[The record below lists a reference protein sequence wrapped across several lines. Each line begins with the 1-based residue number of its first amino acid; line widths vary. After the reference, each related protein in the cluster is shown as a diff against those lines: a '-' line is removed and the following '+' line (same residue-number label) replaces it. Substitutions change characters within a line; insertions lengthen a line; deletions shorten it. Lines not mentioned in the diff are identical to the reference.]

1 MNSQTPSPDDGHPT
15 EPIPKRENENP
26 TMPLLP
32 PDQQAPSYSPDPASA
47 SGPAPKEEQK
57 QEDQDGS
64 SPGSTRDYAAQD
76 SAGAAYTGQPAGYFP
91 GQDNPGDGDPGQGSR
106 SYPYAGA
113 PSQQPDF
120 FRWVRSHGITRGQDR
135 WIGGVST
142 GIAQRLGIDPLIVR
156 GVFIVMTLFAGI
168 GVLFYGLAWAFLP
181 EPDGRIHVQE
191 AGAGRWTS
199 GMTGSLIAVILGFS
213 GLGGDFWGWSNH
225 GFGAFLWTLFWVG
238 GAIYLIYYLA
248 QRNKAAVGSPAGA
261 AAPGTTSY
269 AGTTYPGTT
278 THSAAPSA
286 APAPPYAAPAPPYSD
301 VAGTGPFTG
310 SPYGAGGSGSGGWDN
325 KGTGSTWQP
334 QGPPPAPKVRPAGP
348 GAPAVAIA
356 AGSALIVG
364 AGLKALDVTNVID
377 LGDSTNAIAWASAA
391 AVLGLGIVV
400 LGFRGRTSGIL
411 SFFAIAALVTGG
423 IFNVVGNNG
432 ERVRFQEVNWAPTSI
447 QQASEG
453 LTITAGRG
461 TVDLTALDLD
471 APLESEVL
479 VPLDFTA
486 SNVTVVIPDSVP
498 VDIRADM
505 TLGNLAE
512 GGNQRGGTTTRE
524 SSYNTDKPGSRLVIE
539 IDGTVSNV
547 TIEEGN

>member
-1 MNSQTPSPDDGHPT
+1 MNSQTPTPDDGHPT
-15 EPIPKRENENP
+15 EPLPKRESENP
-26 TMPLLP
+26 TAPLP
-32 PDQQAPSYSPDPASA
+32 PAESPLAPSPSPAPPPASDQA
-47 SGPAPKEEQK
+47 SK
-57 QEDQDGS
+57 QESEHEDDDGS
-64 SPGSTRDYAAQD
+64 ARGSIRDDVAYD
-76 SAGAAYTGQPAGYFP
+76 SAGPAYTGQPAGAY
-91 GQDNPGDGDPGQGSR
+91 PGQGSPGTGSASPGAG

-113 PSQQPDF
+113 PNQQTDF
-120 FRWVRSHGITRGQDR
+120 FGWVRSHGITRGQDR
-135 WIGGVST
+135 WIGGVSS

-248 QRNKAAVGSPAGA
+248 QRNKAALGTPAGA

-269 AGTTYPGTT
+269 PGTAYPGST
-278 THSAAPSA
+278 THSAAASTA
-286 APAPPYAAPAPPYSD
+286 TAPPYSD

-310 SPYGAGGSGSGGWDN
+310 SPYGAGSSGSGGWDN
-325 KGTGSTWQP
+325 KGAGSTWQP

-364 AGLKALDVTNVID
+364 AGLKALDVTNIID

-391 AVLGLGIVV
+391 AVLGLGILI

-411 SFFAIAALVTGG
+411 SFFAVAALITGG

-432 ERVRFQEVNWAPTSI
+432 ERVRFQEVDWAPMSI

-453 LTITAGRG
+453 LNITAGRG
-461 TVDLTALDLD
+461 TVDLTGLSQD
-471 APLESEVL
+471 APLASEVL

-505 TLGNLAE
+505 TLGNLTE
-512 GGNQRGGTTTRE
+512 GGSQRGGTTTRE
-524 SSYNTDKPGSRLVIE
+524 SSYNTDKPGSHLVIE

-547 TIEEGN
+547 TIKEGN

>member
-1 MNSQTPSPDDGHPT
+1 MNSQTPTPDDGPPT
-15 EPIPKRENENP
+15 EPLPKRDNENP
-26 TMPLLP
+26 TEPLP
-32 PDQQAPSYSPDPASA
+32 PAGSQSVPFPSPVPPSA
-47 SGPAPKEEQK
+47 SGPAPEQEPEH
-57 QEDQDGS
+57 EDGDGS
-64 SPGSTRDYAAQD
+64 AHRSMRDDAAYD
-76 SAGAAYTGQPAGYFP
+76 AGAAYAGQPAGAY
-91 GQDNPGDGDPGQGSR
+91 PGQGSSGPGSASPGAG

-113 PSQQPDF
+113 PTRQTDF
-120 FRWVRSHGITRGQDR
+120 FGWVRSHGITRGQDR
-135 WIGGVST
+135 WIGGVSS
-142 GIAQRLGIDPLIVR
+142 GIARRLGIDPLIVR

-248 QRNKAAVGSPAGA
+248 QRNKAAVGTPAGA
-261 AAPGTTSY
+261 AAPGATS
-269 AGTTYPGTT
+269 YPGTPYPGT
-278 THSAAPSA
+278 ATHSAAASTA
-286 APAPPYAAPAPPYSD
+286 TAPLYPD

-325 KGTGSTWQP
+325 KGAGSTWQP
-334 QGPPPAPKVRPAGP
+334 QGPPPAPKAGPAGP

-364 AGLKALDVTNVID
+364 AGLKSLDVTNIID
-377 LGDSTNAIAWASAA
+377 LGDATNAIAWASTA
-391 AVLGLGIVV
+391 AVLGLGILI

-411 SFFAIAALVTGG
+411 SFFAVAALITGG

-432 ERVRFQEVNWAPTSI
+432 ERVRFQEVDWAPTSI

-453 LTITAGRG
+453 LNITAGRG
-461 TVDLTALDLD
+461 TVDLTGLALD

-512 GGNQRGGTTTRE
+512 GGSQRGGTTTRE
-524 SSYNTDKPGSRLVIE
+524 SSYNTDKPGSHLVIE

>member
-1 MNSQTPSPDDGHPT
+1 MNSQTPTPDDGPPT
-15 EPIPKRENENP
+15 EPLPKRDNENP
-26 TMPLLP
+26 TEPLP
-32 PDQQAPSYSPDPASA
+32 PAGSQSVPFPSPVPPSA
-47 SGPAPKEEQK
+47 SGPAPEQEPEH
-57 QEDQDGS
+57 EDGDGS
-64 SPGSTRDYAAQD
+64 AHRSMRDDAAYD
-76 SAGAAYTGQPAGYFP
+76 AGAAYAGQPAGAY
-91 GQDNPGDGDPGQGSR
+91 PGQGSSGPGSASPGAG

-113 PSQQPDF
+113 PTRQTGF
-120 FRWVRSHGITRGQDR
+120 FGWVRSHGITRGQDR
-135 WIGGVST
+135 WIGGVSS
-142 GIAQRLGIDPLIVR
+142 GIARRLGIDPLIVR

-248 QRNKAAVGSPAGA
+248 QRNKAAVGTPAGA
-261 AAPGTTSY
+261 AAPGATS
-269 AGTTYPGTT
+269 YPGTPYPGT
-278 THSAAPSA
+278 ATHSAAASTA
-286 APAPPYAAPAPPYSD
+286 TAPLYPD

-325 KGTGSTWQP
+325 KGAGSTWQP
-334 QGPPPAPKVRPAGP
+334 QGPPPAPKAGPAGP
-348 GAPAVAIA
+348 GTPAVAIA

-364 AGLKALDVTNVID
+364 AGLKSLDVTNIID
-377 LGDSTNAIAWASAA
+377 LGDATNAIAWASAA
-391 AVLGLGIVV
+391 AVLGLGILI

-411 SFFAIAALVTGG
+411 SFFAVAALITGG

-432 ERVRFQEVNWAPTSI
+432 ERVRFQEVDWAPTSI

-453 LTITAGRG
+453 LNITAGRG
-461 TVDLTALDLD
+461 TVDLTGLALD

-512 GGNQRGGTTTRE
+512 GGSQRGGTTTRE
-524 SSYNTDKPGSRLVIE
+524 SSYNTDKPGSHLVIE

>member
-1 MNSQTPSPDDGHPT
+1 MNSQTPTPDDGHPT
-15 EPIPKRENENP
+15 EPLPKRENENP
-26 TMPLLP
+26 TRPLP
-32 PDQQAPSYSPDPASA
+32 PADSLSA
-47 SGPAPKEEQK
+47 SSPSPAPPSASDQNPEHEDEDGPAHGSMR
-57 QEDQDGS
+57 DDAAYDG
-64 SPGSTRDYAAQD
+64 
-76 SAGAAYTGQPAGYFP
+76 AGAAYAGQPAGAY
-91 GQDNPGDGDPGQGSR
+91 PGQGSPGPGSER
-106 SYPYAGA
+106 QGAGSYPYAGA
-113 PSQQPDF
+113 PNQQADF
-120 FRWVRSHGITRGQDR
+120 FGWVRSHGITRGQDR
-135 WIGGVST
+135 WIGGVSS
-142 GIAQRLGIDPLIVR
+142 GIARRLGIDPLIVR

-238 GAIYLIYYLA
+238 GAIYLVYYLA
-248 QRNKAAVGSPAGA
+248 QRNKAAVGTAAGA
-261 AAPGTTSY
+261 AAPGATSY
-269 AGTTYPGTT
+269 PGNPYPGTT
-278 THSAAPSA
+278 MHSGAASTA
-286 APAPPYAAPAPPYSD
+286 TAPPYSD

-310 SPYGAGGSGSGGWDN
+310 SPYGTGGSGSGGWDN
-325 KGTGSTWQP
+325 KGGGTTWQP

-364 AGLKALDVTNVID
+364 AGLKALDVTNIID

-391 AVLGLGIVV
+391 AVLGLGILI

-411 SFFAIAALVTGG
+411 SFFAVAALITGG

-432 ERVRFQEVNWAPTSI
+432 ERVRFQEVDWAPTSI

-453 LTITAGRG
+453 LNITAGRG
-461 TVDLTALDLD
+461 TVDLTGLALD

-512 GGNQRGGTTTRE
+512 GGSQRGGTTTRE
-524 SSYNTDKPGSRLVIE
+524 SSYNTDKPGSPLIIE

-547 TIEEGN
+547 TIKEGN

>member
-1 MNSQTPSPDDGHPT
+1 MNSQTPTPDDGHPT
-15 EPIPKRENENP
+15 EPLPKRDNENP
-26 TMPLLP
+26 TEPLP
-32 PDQQAPSYSPDPASA
+32 PAGSQSVPSPSPVPPPA
-47 SGPAPKEEQK
+47 SGPAPEQ
-57 QEDQDGS
+57 EPEHDDGDGS
-64 SPGSTRDYAAQD
+64 SHRSMRDDAAYD
-76 SAGAAYTGQPAGYFP
+76 GAGAAYAGQPAGAY
-91 GQDNPGDGDPGQGSR
+91 PGQGSSGPGSASPGAGR
-106 SYPYAGA
+106 YPYAGA
-113 PSQQPDF
+113 PTQQTDF
-120 FRWVRSHGITRGQDR
+120 FGWVRSHGITRGQDR
-135 WIGGVST
+135 WIGGVSS
-142 GIAQRLGIDPLIVR
+142 GIARRLGIDPLIVR

-248 QRNKAAVGSPAGA
+248 QRNKAAVGTPAGA
-261 AAPGTTSY
+261 AAPGATSY
-269 AGTTYPGTT
+269 PGTPYPGTT
-278 THSAAPSA
+278 THSAAASA
-286 APAPPYAAPAPPYSD
+286 ATAPLYPD

-310 SPYGAGGSGSGGWDN
+310 SPYGAGGSGNGGWDN
-325 KGTGSTWQP
+325 KGAGSTWQP
-334 QGPPPAPKVRPAGP
+334 QGPPPAPKARPAGP

-364 AGLKALDVTNVID
+364 AGLKALDVTNIID

-391 AVLGLGIVV
+391 AVLGLGILI

-411 SFFAIAALVTGG
+411 SFFAVAALITGG

-432 ERVRFQEVNWAPTSI
+432 ERVRFQEVDWAPTSI

-453 LTITAGRG
+453 LNITAGRG
-461 TVDLTALDLD
+461 TVDLTGLALD

-512 GGNQRGGTTTRE
+512 GGSQRGGTTTRE
-524 SSYNTDKPGSRLVIE
+524 SSYNTDKPGSHLVIE